1 MMTAQN
7 IVIFGESFWLWFWG
21 MERGVQIH
29 SKIVLIFQKVI
40 FEIQKNRFIYYDSIA
55 KKLSEK

>member
-7 IVIFGESFWLWFWG
+7 IVIFGDSLG
-21 MERGVQIH
+21 DGAGCADT
-29 SKIVLIFQKVI
+29 FQKLYYFFQKFV